1 MFTEN
6 KEINLPRTVT
16 NTVFGLSKMTC
27 PNENEDG
34 PTEYSQIRFVE
45 FIEMIGRAADYKYR
59 DKKSWPLE
67 QKCFH
72 MIELLLKK
80 EGIKPLMSYAELQEE
95 KEREKLEEEQ

>member
-1 MFTEN
+1 
-6 KEINLPRTVT
+6 
-16 NTVFGLSKMTC
+16 
-27 PNENEDG
+27 
-34 PTEYSQIRFVE
+34 
-45 FIEMIGRAADYKYR
+45 MIGRAADYKYR

-95 KEREKLEEEQ
+95 KEREKLEEE